1 MMLMRSRR
9 SLTTLLVA
17 SLALATA
24 CDDDETTGP
33 LVPRNLAKVSG
44 DPQTGLANFPTPE
57 PLVVKVTAAD
67 GTPVPGVTVTFATSA
82 PGASVST
89 AEVETDNQ
97 GQASTSWTLGPA
109 AGEQKATATVANVGT
124 VEFTATVASAQVLYA
139 VPSAGVDQIGLAG
152 QALLQPVTVT
162 VIGSNN
168 APIAG
173 VPVAFAVTSGGGTLS
188 AAEVVTDANG
198 QATIN
203 WTLGAV
209 NGAQTISATVPGYA
223 TPIVFTATAD
233 PCLFQQPFE
242 AAFTGELGGL
252 DCQVPPGKFA
262 DLFAIPPTGTPQAIT
277 VTSDAFEPYLTLLAG
292 TDTLGFGDAAAA
304 NATSMTVL
312 VGPGAR
318 ISVTSADAGATG
330 AYTIAQEAVPDVT
343 GCALVYATSGAES
356 AQQITP
362 EDCAFPASET
372 ENFYSDDYTVFL
384 KTGQTLTVTQA
395 PEALDAFL
403 ILFDADFNDLATQD
417 AGGGGDAETLE
428 FTAEEDGFY
437 IIDAGTF
444 DPEEVGPY
452 TISIEIADPE
462 PEAPAAP

>member
-9 SLTTLLVA
+9 LLTTLLVA
-17 SLALATA
+17 GLGLATA

-33 LVPRNLAKVSG
+33 LVPSNLAKVSG

-82 PGASVST
+82 PGASVSAT
-89 AEVETDNQ
+89 EVETDNQ

-109 AGEQKATATVANVGT
+109 AGEQKATATVANVGS
-124 VEFTATVASAQVLYA
+124 VEFTATVAAAQVLYA
-139 VPSAGVDQIGLAG
+139 VPSAGIDQIGLAG
-152 QALLQPVTVT
+152 QTLLQPVTVT

-188 AAEVVTDANG
+188 ATEVVTDANG
-198 QATIN
+198 QATVN
-203 WTLGAV
+203 WTLGGV
-209 NGAQTISATVPGYA
+209 NGAQTISATVPGFA
-223 TPIVFTATAD
+223 TAIAFTATAD
-233 PCLFQQPFE
+233 PCLFEQPFTAT
-242 AAFTGELGGL
+242 AAGELGGL

-262 DLFAIPPTGTPQAIT
+262 DLFAIAPSGTAQAIT
-277 VTSDAFEPYLTLLAG
+277 VTSDAFSPYLSLLAG
-292 TDTLGFGDAAAA
+292 TDTVGFGDAAAA
-304 NATSMTVL
+304 NSTSMTVL
-312 VGPGAR
+312 VGAGSGAR
-318 ISVTSADAGATG
+318 ISVTSTDAGATG
-330 AYTIAQEAVPDVT
+330 AYAIAQEAVPDIT
-343 GCALVYATSGAES
+343 GCALVYATTGVES
-356 AQQITP
+356 AQEITP
-362 EDCAFPASET
+362 TDCAFPASET
-372 ENFYSDDYTVFL
+372 ENFYSDDFTVFL
-384 KTGQTLTVTQA
+384 KAGQTLTVTQA

-428 FTAEEDGFY
+428 FTAEADGFY

-452 TISIEIADPE
+452 TISIDIADPE
-462 PEAPAAP
+462 PAAP